1 MKSNTKITLI
11 IFSMVVLLTSIIV
24 VLVAIGSRQIGYDGV
39 KKKAYLTADIVKNS
53 LTSHMVNGN
62 MSQRDVFLDS
72 IGQLKN
78 VQSLWLVRAKSV
90 SEQFGNSNLANENP
104 KDDVDLEVLK
114 SGVEKIVIEESLYT
128 ANLRITIPYTASS
141 LDKPNCLNCHNAKE
155 GEVLGAISL
164 SFDISEDRGSN
175 VMVLLYII
183 GTISIFLIIF
193 LIFIRKRITPYTN
206 SFDSLS
212 DVLKRVHEGDY
223 SIRAK
228 AGVLKEDKEVSNW
241 LNELIEKLETVLTGI
256 EKNLTSFVHNRTSN
270 VNHDKL
276 ITAKEIIEDISEIYH
291 YKKTI
296 ENDLTIDDI
305 YHRLI
310 LVLKDKL
317 EIDCFIIFETDL
329 IKDERKTI
337 YTTNG
342 AIACCD
348 LKQNIKELCRA
359 ERINSI
365 VASENFPEICRV
377 AKCKADENYI
387 CIPFYVNEQKNIAI
401 HIVSKSKEEL
411 NNLKYKI
418 GIIKKYLE
426 ETKPI
431 LESKILM
438 EALKE
443 KNLTD
448 SLTGLYNRKYLDE
461 IVEKQLALDVK
472 NGSIYAIM
480 FLDIDYFK
488 MVNDTYGHDI
498 GDDILRKLAIT
509 MKKSI
514 GANETLVRYG
524 GEEFLILM
532 KNATQEST
540 KKLADK
546 INADF
551 SKIIFNYGGDSFSK
565 TVSIGYSFFPTDT
578 DQFWKCIKYAD
589 ISLYEAK
596 ATGRNKV
603 VKFSK
608 KIKKNG
614 SKVLY
619 FQLNKNE
626 YQIE

>member
-11 IFSMVVLLTSIIV
+11 IFSMVLLLTSIIV
-24 VLVAIGSRQIGYDGV
+24 VLVAIGSRQVGYDAV

-62 MSQRDVFLDS
+62 MAQRDVFLDS
-72 IGQLKN
+72 ISQLKN
-78 VQSLWLVRAKSV
+78 VQSLWIVRAKSV
-90 SEQFGNSNLANENP
+90 SEQFGNSNLANEKP
-104 KDDVDLEVLK
+104 KDEIDLQVLNT
-114 SGVEKIVIEESLYT
+114 GMEKIVIEESLYT

-175 VMVLLYII
+175 IMVLIYII
-183 GTISIFLIIF
+183 GTISIFLIVF
-193 LIFIRKRITPYTN
+193 LIFMRKKITPYTN

-212 DVLKRVHEGDY
+212 DVLKKVHEGDY
-223 SIRAK
+223 SIRANP
-228 AGVLKEDKEVSNW
+228 GVLKEDKEVSNW

-317 EIDCFIIFETDL
+317 EINCFVIFETDL
-329 IKDERKTI
+329 VKDERKTI
-337 YTTNG
+337 FASNG

-348 LKQNIKELCRA
+348 LKQNIKEACRA

-365 VASENFPEICRV
+365 VSSENFPEICRV
-377 AKCKADENYI
+377 AKCKVDENYI
-387 CIPFYVNEQKNIAI
+387 CIPFYVNEQKNIVI
-401 HIVSKSKEEL
+401 HIISKSQDEL

-438 EALKE
+438 EALRQ

-461 IVEKQLALDVK
+461 IVEKQLNLDMK
-472 NGSIYAIM
+472 NGVVYAIM

-488 MVNDTYGHDI
+488 MVNDTYGHDV

-514 GANETLVRYG
+514 SSNETLIRYG

-532 KNATQEST
+532 KNATQESA
-540 KKLADK
+540 KELANK

-596 ATGRNKV
+596 STGRNKV
-603 VKFSK
+603 IKFSK
-608 KIKKNG
+608 DILKNG
-614 SKVLY
+614 DKIDY
-619 FQLNKNE
+619 
-626 YQIE
+626 

>member
-141 LDKPNCLNCHNAKE
+141 LDRPNCLTCHNAKE

-175 VMVLLYII
+175 IMVLIYII
-183 GTISIFLIIF
+183 GTISIFLIVF
-193 LIFIRKRITPYTN
+193 LIFMRKKITPYTN

-411 NNLKYKI
+411 NSLKYKI

-608 KIKKNG
+608 EILKNG
-614 SKVLY
+614 DKIDY
-619 FQLNKNE
+619 
-626 YQIE
+626 

>member
-11 IFSMVVLLTSIIV
+11 IFSMVLLLTSIIV
-24 VLVAIGSRQIGYDGV
+24 VLVAIGSRQVGYDAV

-62 MSQRDVFLDS
+62 MAQRDVFLDS
-72 IGQLKN
+72 ISQLKN

-90 SEQFGNSNLANENP
+90 SEQFGDSNLANEKP
-104 KDDVDLEVLK
+104 KDEIDLQVLNT
-114 SGVEKIVIEESLYT
+114 GIEKIVIEESLYT

-141 LDKPNCLNCHNAKE
+141 LDRPNCLNCHNAKE

-175 VMVLLYII
+175 IMVLIYII
-183 GTISIFLIIF
+183 GTISIFLIVF
-193 LIFIRKRITPYTN
+193 LIFMRKKITPYTN

-212 DVLKRVHEGDY
+212 DVLKKVHEGDY
-223 SIRAK
+223 SIRANP
-228 AGVLKEDKEVSNW
+228 GVLKEDKEVSNW

-317 EIDCFIIFETDL
+317 EINCFVIFETDL
-329 IKDERKTI
+329 LKDERKTI
-337 YTTNG
+337 FASNG

-348 LKQNIKELCRA
+348 LKQNIKEACRA

-365 VASENFPEICRV
+365 VSSENFPEICRV
-377 AKCKADENYI
+377 AKCKVDENYI
-387 CIPFYVNEQKNIAI
+387 CIPFYVNEQKNIVI
-401 HIVSKSKEEL
+401 HIISKSQDEL

-438 EALKE
+438 EALRQ

-461 IVEKQLALDVK
+461 IVEKQLNLDMK
-472 NGSIYAIM
+472 NGVVYAIM

-488 MVNDTYGHDI
+488 MVNDTYGHDV

-514 GANETLVRYG
+514 SSNETLIRYG

-532 KNATQEST
+532 KNATQESA
-540 KKLADK
+540 KELANK

-596 ATGRNKV
+596 STGRNKV
-603 VKFSK
+603 IKFSK
-608 KIKKNG
+608 DILKNG
-614 SKVLY
+614 DKIDY
-619 FQLNKNE
+619 
-626 YQIE
+626 

>member
-11 IFSMVVLLTSIIV
+11 IFSMVLLLTSIIV
-24 VLVAIGSRQIGYDGV
+24 VLVAIGSRQVGYDAV

-62 MSQRDVFLDS
+62 MAQRDVFLDS
-72 IGQLKN
+72 ISQLKN

-90 SEQFGNSNLANENP
+90 SEQFGNSNLANEKP
-104 KDDVDLEVLK
+104 KDEIDLQVLNT
-114 SGVEKIVIEESLYT
+114 GIEKIVIEESLYT

-141 LDKPNCLNCHNAKE
+141 LDKPNCLSCHNAKE

-175 VMVLLYII
+175 IMVLIYII
-183 GTISIFLIIF
+183 GTISIFLIVF
-193 LIFIRKRITPYTN
+193 LIFMRKKITPYTN

-212 DVLKRVHEGDY
+212 DVLKKVHEGDY
-223 SIRAK
+223 SIRANP
-228 AGVLKEDKEVSNW
+228 GVLKEDKEVSNW

-317 EIDCFIIFETDL
+317 EINSFIIFGTDL
-329 IKDERKTI
+329 VKDERKTI
-337 YTTNG
+337 FASNG

-348 LKQNIKELCRA
+348 LKQNIKEACRA

-365 VASENFPEICRV
+365 VSSENFPEICRV
-377 AKCKADENYI
+377 AKCKVDENYI
-387 CIPFYVNEQKNIAI
+387 CIPFYVNEQKNIVI
-401 HIVSKSKEEL
+401 HIISKSQDEL

-438 EALKE
+438 EALRQ

-461 IVEKQLALDVK
+461 IVEKQLNLDMK
-472 NGSIYAIM
+472 NGVVYAIM

-488 MVNDTYGHDI
+488 MVNDTYGHDV

-514 GANETLVRYG
+514 SSNETLIRYG

-532 KNATQEST
+532 KNATQESA
-540 KKLADK
+540 KELANK

-596 ATGRNKV
+596 DTGRNKV
-603 VKFSK
+603 VRFSK
-608 KIKKNG
+608 DILKNG
-614 SKVLY
+614 EKIDY
-619 FQLNKNE
+619 
-626 YQIE
+626 

>member
-11 IFSMVVLLTSIIV
+11 IFSMVLLLTSIIV
-24 VLVAIGSRQIGYDGV
+24 VLVAIGSRQVGYDAV

-62 MSQRDVFLDS
+62 MAQRDVFLDS
-72 IGQLKN
+72 ISQLKN

-90 SEQFGNSNLANENP
+90 SEQFGNSNLANEKP
-104 KDDVDLEVLK
+104 KDEIDLQVLNT
-114 SGVEKIVIEESLYT
+114 GIEKIVIEESLYT

-141 LDKPNCLNCHNAKE
+141 LDRPNCLNCHNAKE

-175 VMVLLYII
+175 IMVLIYII
-183 GTISIFLIIF
+183 GTISIFLIVF
-193 LIFIRKRITPYTN
+193 LIFMRKKITPYTN

-212 DVLKRVHEGDY
+212 DVLKKVHEGDY
-223 SIRAK
+223 SIRANP
-228 AGVLKEDKEVSNW
+228 GVLKEDKEVSNW

-317 EIDCFIIFETDL
+317 EINYFVIFETDL
-329 IKDERKTI
+329 VKDERKTI
-337 YTTNG
+337 FASNG

-348 LKQNIKELCRA
+348 LKQNIKEACRA

-377 AKCKADENYI
+377 AKCKVGENYI
-387 CIPFYVNEQKNIAI
+387 CIPFYVNEQKNIVI
-401 HIVSKSKEEL
+401 HIISKSQDEL

-438 EALKE
+438 EALRQ

-461 IVEKQLALDVK
+461 IVEKQLNLDIK
-472 NGSIYAIM
+472 NGIVYAIM

-488 MVNDTYGHDI
+488 MVNDTYGHDV

-514 GANETLVRYG
+514 SSNETLIRYG

-532 KNATQEST
+532 KNATQESA
-540 KKLADK
+540 KELANK

-596 ATGRNKV
+596 STGRNKV
-603 VKFSK
+603 IKFSK
-608 KIKKNG
+608 DILKNG
-614 SKVLY
+614 DKIDY
-619 FQLNKNE
+619 
-626 YQIE
+626 

>member
-24 VLVAIGSRQIGYDGV
+24 VLVAIGSRQVGYDAV

-62 MSQRDVFLDS
+62 MAQRDVFLDS
-72 IGQLKN
+72 ISQLKN

-90 SEQFGNSNLANENP
+90 SEQFGNSNLANEKP
-104 KDDVDLEVLK
+104 KDEIDLQVLNT
-114 SGVEKIVIEESLYT
+114 GIEKIVIEESLYT

-141 LDKPNCLNCHNAKE
+141 LDRPNCLTCHNAKE

-175 VMVLLYII
+175 IMVLIYII
-183 GTISIFLIIF
+183 GTISIFLIVF
-193 LIFIRKRITPYTN
+193 LIFMRKKITPYTN

-212 DVLKRVHEGDY
+212 DVLKKVHEGDY
-223 SIRAK
+223 SIRANP
-228 AGVLKEDKEVSNW
+228 GVLKEDKEVSNW

-317 EIDCFIIFETDL
+317 EINCFVIFETDL
-329 IKDERKTI
+329 LKDERKTI
-337 YTTNG
+337 FASNG

-348 LKQNIKELCRA
+348 LKQNIKEACRA

-365 VASENFPEICRV
+365 VSSENFPEICRV
-377 AKCKADENYI
+377 AKCKVDENYI
-387 CIPFYVNEQKNIAI
+387 CIPFYVNEQKNIVI
-401 HIVSKSKEEL
+401 HIISKSQDEL

-438 EALKE
+438 EALRQ

-461 IVEKQLALDVK
+461 IVEKQLNLDMK
-472 NGSIYAIM
+472 NGVVYAIM

-488 MVNDTYGHDI
+488 MVNDTYGHDV

-514 GANETLVRYG
+514 SSNETLIRYG

-532 KNATQEST
+532 KNATQESA
-540 KKLADK
+540 KELANK

-596 ATGRNKV
+596 STGRNKV
-603 VKFSK
+603 IKFSK
-608 KIKKNG
+608 DILKNG
-614 SKVLY
+614 DKIDY
-619 FQLNKNE
+619 
-626 YQIE
+626 

>member
-24 VLVAIGSRQIGYDGV
+24 VLVAIGSRQIGYDAV

-62 MSQRDVFLDS
+62 MAQRDVFLDS
-72 IGQLKN
+72 ISQLKN

-90 SEQFGNSNLANENP
+90 SEQFGNSNLANEKP
-104 KDDVDLEVLK
+104 KDEIDLQVLNT
-114 SGVEKIVIEESLYT
+114 GIEKIVIEESLYT

-141 LDKPNCLNCHNAKE
+141 LDKPNCLSCHNAKE

-175 VMVLLYII
+175 IMVLIYII
-183 GTISIFLIIF
+183 GTISIFLIVF
-193 LIFIRKRITPYTN
+193 LIFMRKKITPYTN

-212 DVLKRVHEGDY
+212 DVLKKVHEGDY
-223 SIRAK
+223 SIRANP
-228 AGVLKEDKEVSNW
+228 GVLKEDKEVSNW

-317 EIDCFIIFETDL
+317 EINCFVIFETDL
-329 IKDERKTI
+329 LKDERKTI
-337 YTTNG
+337 FASNG

-348 LKQNIKELCRA
+348 LKQNIKEACRA

-365 VASENFPEICRV
+365 VSSENFPEICRV
-377 AKCKADENYI
+377 AKCKVDENYI
-387 CIPFYVNEQKNIAI
+387 CIPFYVNEQKNIVI
-401 HIVSKSKEEL
+401 HIISKSQDEL

-438 EALKE
+438 EALRQ

-461 IVEKQLALDVK
+461 IVEKQLNLDMK
-472 NGSIYAIM
+472 NGVVYAIM

-488 MVNDTYGHDI
+488 MVNDTYGHDV

-514 GANETLVRYG
+514 SSNETLIRYG

-532 KNATQEST
+532 KNATQESA
-540 KKLADK
+540 KELANK

-596 ATGRNKV
+596 STGRNKV
-603 VKFSK
+603 IKFSK
-608 KIKKNG
+608 DILKNG
-614 SKVLY
+614 DKIDY
-619 FQLNKNE
+619 
-626 YQIE
+626 

>member
-24 VLVAIGSRQIGYDGV
+24 VLVAIGSRQIGYDAV

-62 MSQRDVFLDS
+62 MAQRDVFLDS
-72 IGQLKN
+72 ISQLKN

-104 KDDVDLEVLK
+104 KDEIDLQVLNT
-114 SGVEKIVIEESLYT
+114 GIEKIVIEESLYT

-175 VMVLLYII
+175 IMVLIYII
-183 GTISIFLIIF
+183 GTISIFLIVF
-193 LIFIRKRITPYTN
+193 LIFMRKKITPYTN

-212 DVLKRVHEGDY
+212 DVLKKVHEGDY
-223 SIRAK
+223 SIRANP
-228 AGVLKEDKEVSNW
+228 GVLKEDKEVSNW

-296 ENDLTIDDI
+296 ENDLSIDDI

-329 IKDERKTI
+329 VKDERRTI
-337 YTTNG
+337 FASNG

-348 LKQNIKELCRA
+348 LKQNIKEACRA

-377 AKCKADENYI
+377 AKCKVDENYI
-387 CIPFYVNEQKNIAI
+387 CIPFYVNEQKNIVI
-401 HIVSKSKEEL
+401 HIISKSQDEL

-438 EALKE
+438 EALRQ

-461 IVEKQLALDVK
+461 IVEKQLNLDIK
-472 NGSIYAIM
+472 NGVVYAIM

-488 MVNDTYGHDI
+488 MVNDTYGHDV

-514 GANETLVRYG
+514 SSNETLIRYG

-532 KNATQEST
+532 KNATQESA
-540 KKLADK
+540 KELANK

-596 ATGRNKV
+596 STGRNKV
-603 VKFSK
+603 IKFSK
-608 KIKKNG
+608 DILKNG
-614 SKVLY
+614 DKLDY
-619 FQLNKNE
+619 
-626 YQIE
+626 

>member
-24 VLVAIGSRQIGYDGV
+24 VLVAIGSRQIGYDAV

-62 MSQRDVFLDS
+62 MAQRDVFLDS

-90 SEQFGNSNLANENP
+90 SEQFGNSNLANEKP
-104 KDDVDLEVLK
+104 KDEIDLQVLNT
-114 SGVEKIVIEESLYT
+114 GIEKIVIEESLYT

-141 LDKPNCLNCHNAKE
+141 LDKPNCLSCHNAKE

-175 VMVLLYII
+175 IMVLIYII
-183 GTISIFLIIF
+183 GTISIFLIVF
-193 LIFIRKRITPYTN
+193 LIFMRKKITPYTN

-212 DVLKRVHEGDY
+212 DVLKKVHEGDY
-223 SIRAK
+223 SIRAHP
-228 AGVLKEDKEVSNW
+228 GVLKEDEEVSNW

-296 ENDLTIDDI
+296 ENDLSIDDI

-317 EIDCFIIFETDL
+317 EINSFIIFETDL
-329 IKDERKTI
+329 VKDERRTI
-337 YTTNG
+337 FASNG

-348 LKQNIKELCRA
+348 LKQNIKEACRA

-377 AKCKADENYI
+377 AKCKVDENYI
-387 CIPFYVNEQKNIAI
+387 CIPFYVNEQKNIVI
-401 HIVSKSKEEL
+401 HIISKSQDEL

-438 EALKE
+438 EALRQ

-461 IVEKQLALDVK
+461 IVEKQLNLDMK
-472 NGSIYAIM
+472 NGVVYAIM

-488 MVNDTYGHDI
+488 MVNDTYGHDV

-514 GANETLVRYG
+514 SSNETLIRYG

-532 KNATQEST
+532 KNATQESA
-540 KKLADK
+540 KELANK

-596 ATGRNKV
+596 STGRNKV
-603 VKFSK
+603 IKFSK
-608 KIKKNG
+608 DILKNG
-614 SKVLY
+614 DKLDY
-619 FQLNKNE
+619 
-626 YQIE
+626 

>member
-11 IFSMVVLLTSIIV
+11 IFSMVLLLTSIIV
-24 VLVAIGSRQIGYDGV
+24 VLVAIGSRQVGYDAV

-62 MSQRDVFLDS
+62 MAQRDVFLDS
-72 IGQLKN
+72 ISQLKN
-78 VQSLWLVRAKSV
+78 VQSLWIVRAKSV
-90 SEQFGNSNLANENP
+90 SEQFGNSNLANEKP
-104 KDDVDLEVLK
+104 KDEIDLQVLNT
-114 SGVEKIVIEESLYT
+114 GMEKIVIEESLYT

-175 VMVLLYII
+175 IMVLIYII
-183 GTISIFLIIF
+183 GTISIFLIVF

-212 DVLKRVHEGDY
+212 YVLKKVHEGDY
-223 SIRAK
+223 SIRANT
-228 AGVLKEDKEVSNW
+228 GVLKEDKEVSNW

-256 EKNLTSFVHNRTSN
+256 ERNLTSFVHNRVSN
-270 VNHDKL
+270 INHDKL

-317 EIDCFIIFETDL
+317 EINCFVIFETDL
-329 IKDERKTI
+329 VKDERKTI
-337 YTTNG
+337 FASNG

-348 LKQNIKELCRA
+348 LKQNIKEACRA

-365 VASENFPEICRV
+365 VSSENFPEICRI
-377 AKCKADENYI
+377 AKCKVDENYI
-387 CIPFYVNEQKNIAI
+387 CIPFYVNEQKNIVI
-401 HIVSKSKEEL
+401 HIISKSQDEL

-438 EALKE
+438 EALRQ

-461 IVEKQLALDVK
+461 IVEKQLNLDMK
-472 NGSIYAIM
+472 NGVVYAIM

-488 MVNDTYGHDI
+488 MVNDTYGHDV

-514 GANETLVRYG
+514 SSNETLIRYG

-532 KNATQEST
+532 KNATQESA
-540 KKLADK
+540 KELANK

-596 ATGRNKV
+596 STGRNKV
-603 VKFSK
+603 IKFSK
-608 KIKKNG
+608 DILKNG
-614 SKVLY
+614 DKIDY
-619 FQLNKNE
+619 
-626 YQIE
+626 

>member
-11 IFSMVVLLTSIIV
+11 IFSMVLLLTSIIV
-24 VLVAIGSRQIGYDGV
+24 VLVAIGSRQVGYDAV

-62 MSQRDVFLDS
+62 MAQRDVFLDS
-72 IGQLKN
+72 ISQLKN

-90 SEQFGNSNLANENP
+90 SEQFGNSNLANEKP
-104 KDDVDLEVLK
+104 KDEIDLQVLNT
-114 SGVEKIVIEESLYT
+114 GIEKIVIEESLYT

-141 LDKPNCLNCHNAKE
+141 LDRPNCLNCHNAKE

-175 VMVLLYII
+175 IMVLIYII
-183 GTISIFLIIF
+183 GTISIFLIVF
-193 LIFIRKRITPYTN
+193 LIFMRKKITPYTN

-212 DVLKRVHEGDY
+212 DVLKKVHEGDY
-223 SIRAK
+223 SIRANP
-228 AGVLKEDKEVSNW
+228 GVLKEDKEVSNW

-317 EIDCFIIFETDL
+317 EINCFVIFETDL
-329 IKDERKTI
+329 LKDERKTI
-337 YTTNG
+337 FASNC
-342 AIACCD
+342 AIASCD
-348 LKQNIKELCRA
+348 LKQNIKEACRA

-365 VASENFPEICRV
+365 VSSENFPEICRV
-377 AKCKADENYI
+377 AKCKVDENYI
-387 CIPFYVNEQKNIAI
+387 CIPFYVNEQKNIVI
-401 HIVSKSKEEL
+401 HIISKSQDEL

-438 EALKE
+438 EALRQ

-461 IVEKQLALDVK
+461 IVEKQLNLDMK
-472 NGSIYAIM
+472 NGVVYAIM

-488 MVNDTYGHDI
+488 MVNDTYGHDV

-514 GANETLVRYG
+514 SSNETLIRYG

-532 KNATQEST
+532 KNATQESA
-540 KKLADK
+540 KELANK

-596 ATGRNKV
+596 STGRNKV
-603 VKFSK
+603 IKFSK
-608 KIKKNG
+608 DILKNG
-614 SKVLY
+614 DKIDY
-619 FQLNKNE
+619 
-626 YQIE
+626 

>member
-11 IFSMVVLLTSIIV
+11 IFSMVLLLTSIIV
-24 VLVAIGSRQIGYDGV
+24 VLVAIGSRQVGYDAV

-62 MSQRDVFLDS
+62 MAQRDVFLDS
-72 IGQLKN
+72 ISQLKN

-90 SEQFGNSNLANENP
+90 SEQFGNSNLANEKP
-104 KDDVDLEVLK
+104 KDEIDLQVLNT
-114 SGVEKIVIEESLYT
+114 GIEKIVIEESLYT

-141 LDKPNCLNCHNAKE
+141 LDRPNCLSCHNAKE

-175 VMVLLYII
+175 IMVLIYII
-183 GTISIFLIIF
+183 GTISIFLIVF
-193 LIFIRKRITPYTN
+193 LIFMRKKITPYTN

-212 DVLKRVHEGDY
+212 DVLKKVHEGDY
-223 SIRAK
+223 SIRANP
-228 AGVLKEDKEVSNW
+228 GVLKEDKEVSNW

-317 EIDCFIIFETDL
+317 EINCFVIFETDL
-329 IKDERKTI
+329 LKDERKTI
-337 YTTNG
+337 FASND

-348 LKQNIKELCRA
+348 LKQNIKEACRA

-365 VASENFPEICRV
+365 VSSENFPEICRV
-377 AKCKADENYI
+377 AKCKVDENYI
-387 CIPFYVNEQKNIAI
+387 CIPFYVNEQKNIVI
-401 HIVSKSKEEL
+401 HIISKSQDEL

-438 EALKE
+438 EALRQ

-461 IVEKQLALDVK
+461 IVEKQLNLDMK
-472 NGSIYAIM
+472 NGVVYAIM

-488 MVNDTYGHDI
+488 MVNDTYGHDV

-514 GANETLVRYG
+514 SSNETLIRYG

-532 KNATQEST
+532 KNATQESA
-540 KKLADK
+540 KELANK

-596 ATGRNKV
+596 STGRNKV
-603 VKFSK
+603 IKFSK
-608 KIKKNG
+608 DILKNG
-614 SKVLY
+614 DKIDY
-619 FQLNKNE
+619 
-626 YQIE
+626 

>member
-223 SIRAK
+223 TIRAK

-411 NNLKYKI
+411 NSLKYKI

-608 KIKKNG
+608 EILKNG
-614 SKVLY
+614 DKIDY
-619 FQLNKNE
+619 
-626 YQIE
+626 

>member
-11 IFSMVVLLTSIIV
+11 IFSMVLLLTSIIV
-24 VLVAIGSRQIGYDGV
+24 VLVAIGSRQVGYDAV

-62 MSQRDVFLDS
+62 MAQRDVFLES
-72 IGQLKN
+72 ISQLKN
-78 VQSLWLVRAKSV
+78 VQSLWIVRAKSV
-90 SEQFGNSNLANENP
+90 SEQFGNSNLANEKP
-104 KDDVDLEVLK
+104 KDEIDLQVLNT
-114 SGVEKIVIEESLYT
+114 GIEKIVIEESLYT

-141 LDKPNCLNCHNAKE
+141 LDRPNCLNCHNAKE

-175 VMVLLYII
+175 IMVLIYII
-183 GTISIFLIIF
+183 GTISIFLIVF
-193 LIFIRKRITPYTN
+193 LIFMRKKITPYTN

-212 DVLKRVHEGDY
+212 DVLKKVHEGDY
-223 SIRAK
+223 SIRANP
-228 AGVLKEDKEVSNW
+228 GVLKEDKEVSNW

-296 ENDLTIDDI
+296 ENDLAIDDI

-317 EIDCFIIFETDL
+317 EINCFVIFETDL
-329 IKDERKTI
+329 VKDERKTI
-337 YTTNG
+337 FASNG

-348 LKQNIKELCRA
+348 LKQNIKEACRA

-365 VASENFPEICRV
+365 VSSENFPEICRV
-377 AKCKADENYI
+377 AKCKVDENYI
-387 CIPFYVNEQKNIAI
+387 CIPFYVNEQKNIVI
-401 HIVSKSKEEL
+401 HIISKSQDEL

-438 EALKE
+438 EALRQ

-461 IVEKQLALDVK
+461 IVEKQLNLDMK
-472 NGSIYAIM
+472 NGVVYAIM

-488 MVNDTYGHDI
+488 MVNDTYGHDV

-514 GANETLVRYG
+514 SSNETLIRYG

-532 KNATQEST
+532 KNATQDSAKE
-540 KKLADK
+540 LANK

-596 ATGRNKV
+596 STGRNKV
-603 VKFSK
+603 IKFSK
-608 KIKKNG
+608 DILKNG
-614 SKVLY
+614 DKIDY
-619 FQLNKNE
+619 
-626 YQIE
+626 

>member
-11 IFSMVVLLTSIIV
+11 IFSMVLLLTSIIV
-24 VLVAIGSRQIGYDGV
+24 VLVAIGSRQVGYDAV

-62 MSQRDVFLDS
+62 MAQRDVFLDS
-72 IGQLKN
+72 ISQLKN

-90 SEQFGNSNLANENP
+90 SEQFGNSNLANEKP
-104 KDDVDLEVLK
+104 KDEIDLQVLNT
-114 SGVEKIVIEESLYT
+114 GIEKIVIEESLYT

-141 LDKPNCLNCHNAKE
+141 LDRPNCLNCHNAKE

-175 VMVLLYII
+175 IMVLIYII
-183 GTISIFLIIF
+183 GTISIFLIVF
-193 LIFIRKRITPYTN
+193 LIFMRKKITPYTN

-212 DVLKRVHEGDY
+212 DVLKKVHEGDY
-223 SIRAK
+223 SIRANP
-228 AGVLKEDKEVSNW
+228 GVLKEDKEVSNW

-317 EIDCFIIFETDL
+317 EINCFVIFETDL
-329 IKDERKTI
+329 LKDERKTI
-337 YTTNG
+337 FASNG

-348 LKQNIKELCRA
+348 LKQNIKEACRA

-365 VASENFPEICRV
+365 VSSENFPEICRV
-377 AKCKADENYI
+377 AKCKVDENYI
-387 CIPFYVNEQKNIAI
+387 CIPFYVNEQKNIVI
-401 HIVSKSKEEL
+401 HIISKSQDEL

-438 EALKE
+438 EALRQ

-461 IVEKQLALDVK
+461 IVEKQLNLDMK
-472 NGSIYAIM
+472 NGVVYAIM

-488 MVNDTYGHDI
+488 MVNDTYGHDV

-514 GANETLVRYG
+514 SSNETLIRYG

-532 KNATQEST
+532 KNATQESA
-540 KKLADK
+540 KELANK

-596 ATGRNKV
+596 STGRNKV
-603 VKFSK
+603 IKFSK
-608 KIKKNG
+608 DILKNG
-614 SKVLY
+614 DKIDY
-619 FQLNKNE
+619 
-626 YQIE
+626 

>member
-24 VLVAIGSRQIGYDGV
+24 VLVAIGSRQVGYDAV

-62 MSQRDVFLDS
+62 MAQRDVFLDS
-72 IGQLKN
+72 ISQLKN

-90 SEQFGNSNLANENP
+90 SEQFGNSNLANEKP
-104 KDDVDLEVLK
+104 KDEIDLQVLNT
-114 SGVEKIVIEESLYT
+114 GIEKIVIEESLYT

-141 LDKPNCLNCHNAKE
+141 LDRPNCLSCHNAKE

-175 VMVLLYII
+175 IMVLIYII
-183 GTISIFLIIF
+183 GTISIFLIVF
-193 LIFIRKRITPYTN
+193 LIFMRKKITPYTN

-212 DVLKRVHEGDY
+212 DVLKKVHEGDY
-223 SIRAK
+223 SIRANP
-228 AGVLKEDKEVSNW
+228 GVLKEDKEVSNW

-317 EIDCFIIFETDL
+317 EINCFVIFETDL
-329 IKDERKTI
+329 LKDERKTI
-337 YTTNG
+337 FASNG

-348 LKQNIKELCRA
+348 LKQNIKEACRA

-365 VASENFPEICRV
+365 VSSENFPEICRV
-377 AKCKADENYI
+377 AKCKVDENYI
-387 CIPFYVNEQKNIAI
+387 CIPFYVNEQKNIVI
-401 HIVSKSKEEL
+401 HIISKSQDEL

-438 EALKE
+438 EALRQ

-461 IVEKQLALDVK
+461 IVEKQLNLDMK
-472 NGSIYAIM
+472 NGVVYAIM

-488 MVNDTYGHDI
+488 MVNDTYGHDV

-514 GANETLVRYG
+514 SSNETLIRYG

-532 KNATQEST
+532 KNATQESA
-540 KKLADK
+540 KELANK

-596 ATGRNKV
+596 STGRNKV
-603 VKFSK
+603 IKFSK
-608 KIKKNG
+608 DILKNG
-614 SKVLY
+614 DKIDY
-619 FQLNKNE
+619 
-626 YQIE
+626 

>member
-1 MKSNTKITLI
+1 
-11 IFSMVVLLTSIIV
+11 MVVLLTSIIV
-24 VLVAIGSRQIGYDGV
+24 VLVAIGSRQVGYDAV

-62 MSQRDVFLDS
+62 MAQRDVFLDS
-72 IGQLKN
+72 ISQLKN

-90 SEQFGNSNLANENP
+90 SEQFGNSNLANEKP
-104 KDDVDLEVLK
+104 KDEIDLQVLNT
-114 SGVEKIVIEESLYT
+114 GIEKIVIEESLYT

-141 LDKPNCLNCHNAKE
+141 LDRPNCLNCHNAKE

-175 VMVLLYII
+175 IMVLIYII
-183 GTISIFLIIF
+183 GTISIFLIVF
-193 LIFIRKRITPYTN
+193 LIFMRKKITPYTN

-212 DVLKRVHEGDY
+212 DVLKKVHEGDY
-223 SIRAK
+223 SIRANP
-228 AGVLKEDKEVSNW
+228 GVLKEDKEVSNW

-317 EIDCFIIFETDL
+317 EINCFVIFETDL
-329 IKDERKTI
+329 LKDERKTI
-337 YTTNG
+337 FASNG

-348 LKQNIKELCRA
+348 LKQNIKEACRA

-365 VASENFPEICRV
+365 VSSENFPEICRV
-377 AKCKADENYI
+377 AKCKVDENYI
-387 CIPFYVNEQKNIAI
+387 CIPFYVNEQKNIVI
-401 HIVSKSKEEL
+401 HIISKSQDEL

-438 EALKE
+438 EALRQ

-461 IVEKQLALDVK
+461 IVEKQLNLDMK
-472 NGSIYAIM
+472 NGVVYAIM

-488 MVNDTYGHDI
+488 MVNDTYGHDV

-514 GANETLVRYG
+514 SSNETLIRYG

-532 KNATQEST
+532 KNATQESA
-540 KKLADK
+540 KELANK

-596 ATGRNKV
+596 STGRNKV
-603 VKFSK
+603 IKFSK
-608 KIKKNG
+608 DILKNG
-614 SKVLY
+614 DKIDY
-619 FQLNKNE
+619 
-626 YQIE
+626 

>member
-24 VLVAIGSRQIGYDGV
+24 VLVAIGSRQVGYDAV

-62 MSQRDVFLDS
+62 MAQRDVFLDS
-72 IGQLKN
+72 ISQLKN

-90 SEQFGNSNLANENP
+90 SEQFGNSNLANEKP
-104 KDDVDLEVLK
+104 KDEIDLQVLNT
-114 SGVEKIVIEESLYT
+114 GIEKIVIEESLYT

-141 LDKPNCLNCHNAKE
+141 LDKPNCLSCHNAKE

-175 VMVLLYII
+175 IMVLIYII
-183 GTISIFLIIF
+183 GTISIFLIVF
-193 LIFIRKRITPYTN
+193 LIFMRKKITPYTN

-212 DVLKRVHEGDY
+212 DVLKKVHEGDY
-223 SIRAK
+223 SIRANP
-228 AGVLKEDKEVSNW
+228 GVLKEDKEVSNW

-337 YTTNG
+337 FASND

-348 LKQNIKELCRA
+348 LKQNIKEACRA

-365 VASENFPEICRV
+365 VSSENFPEICRV
-377 AKCKADENYI
+377 AKCKVDENYI
-387 CIPFYVNEQKNIAI
+387 CIPFYVNEQKNIVI
-401 HIVSKSKEEL
+401 HIISKSQDEL

-438 EALKE
+438 EALRQ

-461 IVEKQLALDVK
+461 IVEKQLNLDMK
-472 NGSIYAIM
+472 NGVVYAIM

-488 MVNDTYGHDI
+488 MVNDTYGHDV

-514 GANETLVRYG
+514 SSNETLIRYG

-532 KNATQEST
+532 KNATQESA
-540 KKLADK
+540 KELANK

-596 ATGRNKV
+596 DTGRNKV
-603 VKFSK
+603 VRFSK
-608 KIKKNG
+608 DILKNG
-614 SKVLY
+614 EKIDY
-619 FQLNKNE
+619 
-626 YQIE
+626 

>member
-11 IFSMVVLLTSIIV
+11 IFSMVLLLTSIIV
-24 VLVAIGSRQIGYDGV
+24 VLVAIGSRQVGYDAV

-62 MSQRDVFLDS
+62 MAQRDVFLDS
-72 IGQLKN
+72 ISQLKN

-90 SEQFGNSNLANENP
+90 SEQFGNSNLANEKP
-104 KDDVDLEVLK
+104 KDEIDLQVLNT
-114 SGVEKIVIEESLYT
+114 GIEKIVIEESLYT

-141 LDKPNCLNCHNAKE
+141 LDRPNCLNCHNAKE

-175 VMVLLYII
+175 IMVLIYII
-183 GTISIFLIIF
+183 GTISIFLIVF
-193 LIFIRKRITPYTN
+193 LIFMRKKITPYTN

-212 DVLKRVHEGDY
+212 DVLKKVHEGDY
-223 SIRAK
+223 SIRANP
-228 AGVLKEDKEVSNW
+228 GVLKEDKEVSNW

-337 YTTNG
+337 FASNG

-348 LKQNIKELCRA
+348 LKQNIKEACRA

-365 VASENFPEICRV
+365 VSSENFPEICRV
-377 AKCKADENYI
+377 AKCKVDENYI
-387 CIPFYVNEQKNIAI
+387 CIPFYVNEQKNIVI
-401 HIVSKSKEEL
+401 HIISKSQDEL

-438 EALKE
+438 EALRQ

-461 IVEKQLALDVK
+461 IVEKQLNLDMK
-472 NGSIYAIM
+472 NGVVYAIM

-488 MVNDTYGHDI
+488 MVNDTYGHDV

-514 GANETLVRYG
+514 SSNETLIRYG

-532 KNATQEST
+532 KNATQESA
-540 KKLADK
+540 KELANK

-596 ATGRNKV
+596 STGRNKV
-603 VKFSK
+603 IKFSK
-608 KIKKNG
+608 DILKNG
-614 SKVLY
+614 DKLDY
-619 FQLNKNE
+619 
-626 YQIE
+626 

>member
-11 IFSMVVLLTSIIV
+11 IFSMVLLLTSIIV
-24 VLVAIGSRQIGYDGV
+24 VLVAIGSRQVGYDAV

-62 MSQRDVFLDS
+62 MAQRDVFLDS
-72 IGQLKN
+72 ISQLKN

-90 SEQFGNSNLANENP
+90 SEQFGNSNLANEKP
-104 KDDVDLEVLK
+104 KDEIDLQVLNT
-114 SGVEKIVIEESLYT
+114 GIEKIVIEESLYT

-141 LDKPNCLNCHNAKE
+141 LDRPNCLNCHNAKE

-175 VMVLLYII
+175 IMVLIYII
-183 GTISIFLIIF
+183 GTISIFLIVF
-193 LIFIRKRITPYTN
+193 LIFMRKKITPYTN

-212 DVLKRVHEGDY
+212 DVLKKVHEGDY
-223 SIRAK
+223 SIRANP
-228 AGVLKEDKEVSNW
+228 GVLKEDKEVSNW

-317 EIDCFIIFETDL
+317 EINCFVIFETDL
-329 IKDERKTI
+329 LKDERKTI
-337 YTTNG
+337 FASDG

-348 LKQNIKELCRA
+348 LKQNIKEACRA

-365 VASENFPEICRV
+365 VSSENFPEICRV
-377 AKCKADENYI
+377 AKCKVDENYI
-387 CIPFYVNEQKNIAI
+387 CIPFYVNEQKNIVI
-401 HIVSKSKEEL
+401 HIISKSQDEL

-438 EALKE
+438 EALRQ

-461 IVEKQLALDVK
+461 IVEKQLNLDMK
-472 NGSIYAIM
+472 NGVVYAIM

-488 MVNDTYGHDI
+488 MVNDTYGHDV

-514 GANETLVRYG
+514 SSNETLIRYG

-532 KNATQEST
+532 KNATQESA
-540 KKLADK
+540 KELANK

-596 ATGRNKV
+596 STGRNKV
-603 VKFSK
+603 IKFSK
-608 KIKKNG
+608 DILKNG
-614 SKVLY
+614 DKLDY
-619 FQLNKNE
+619 
-626 YQIE
+626 

>member
-11 IFSMVVLLTSIIV
+11 IFSMVLLLTSIIV
-24 VLVAIGSRQIGYDGV
+24 VLVAIGPRQIGYDAV

-62 MSQRDVFLDS
+62 MAQRDVFLDS
-72 IGQLKN
+72 ISQLKN

-90 SEQFGNSNLANENP
+90 SEQFGNSNLANEKP
-104 KDDVDLEVLK
+104 KDEIDLQVLNT
-114 SGVEKIVIEESLYT
+114 GIEKIVIEESLYT

-141 LDKPNCLNCHNAKE
+141 LDKPNCLSCHNAKE

-183 GTISIFLIIF
+183 GTIAIFLIIF

-223 SIRAK
+223 TIRAK

-411 NNLKYKI
+411 NSLKYKI

-608 KIKKNG
+608 EILKNG
-614 SKVLY
+614 DKIDY
-619 FQLNKNE
+619 
-626 YQIE
+626 

>member
-141 LDKPNCLNCHNAKE
+141 LDKPNCLSCHNAKE

-348 LKQNIKELCRA
+348 LKQNIKEACRA

-608 KIKKNG
+608 EILKNG
-614 SKVLY
+614 DKIDY
-619 FQLNKNE
+619 
-626 YQIE
+626 

>member
-11 IFSMVVLLTSIIV
+11 IFSMVLLLTSIIV
-24 VLVAIGSRQIGYDGV
+24 VLVAIGSRQIGYDAV

-62 MSQRDVFLDS
+62 MAQRDVFLDS
-72 IGQLKN
+72 ISQLKN

-90 SEQFGNSNLANENP
+90 SEQFGNSNLANEKP
-104 KDDVDLEVLK
+104 KDEIDLQVLNT
-114 SGVEKIVIEESLYT
+114 GIEKIVIEESLYT

-141 LDKPNCLNCHNAKE
+141 LDRPNCLNCHNAKE

-175 VMVLLYII
+175 IMVLIYII
-183 GTISIFLIIF
+183 GTISIFLIVF
-193 LIFIRKRITPYTN
+193 LIFMRKKITPYTN

-212 DVLKRVHEGDY
+212 DVLKKVHEGDY
-223 SIRAK
+223 TIRAK

-348 LKQNIKELCRA
+348 LKQNIKEACRA

-365 VASENFPEICRV
+365 VSSENFPEICRV
-377 AKCKADENYI
+377 AKCKVDENYI
-387 CIPFYVNEQKNIAI
+387 CIPFYVNEQKNIVI
-401 HIVSKSKEEL
+401 HIISKSQDEL

-438 EALKE
+438 EALRQ

-461 IVEKQLALDVK
+461 IVEKQLNLDMK
-472 NGSIYAIM
+472 NGVVYAIM

-488 MVNDTYGHDI
+488 MVNDTYGHDV

-514 GANETLVRYG
+514 SSNETLIRYG

-532 KNATQEST
+532 KNATQESA
-540 KKLADK
+540 KELANK

-608 KIKKNG
+608 EILKNG
-614 SKVLY
+614 DKIDY
-619 FQLNKNE
+619 
-626 YQIE
+626 

>member
-24 VLVAIGSRQIGYDGV
+24 VLVAIGSRQIGYDAV

-62 MSQRDVFLDS
+62 MAQRDVFLDS
-72 IGQLKN
+72 ISRLKN

-90 SEQFGNSNLANENP
+90 SEQFGNSNLANEKP
-104 KDDVDLEVLK
+104 KDEIDLQVLNT
-114 SGVEKIVIEESLYT
+114 GIEKIVIEESLYT

-141 LDKPNCLNCHNAKE
+141 LDRPNCLSCHNAKE

-175 VMVLLYII
+175 IMVLIYII
-183 GTISIFLIIF
+183 GTISIFLIVF
-193 LIFIRKRITPYTN
+193 LIFMRKKITPYTN

-212 DVLKRVHEGDY
+212 DVLKKVHEGDY
-223 SIRAK
+223 SIRANP
-228 AGVLKEDKEVSNW
+228 GVLKEDKEVSNW
-241 LNELIEKLETVLTGI
+241 LNELIEKLEIVLTGI

-296 ENDLTIDDI
+296 ENDLSIDDI

-317 EIDCFIIFETDL
+317 EINCFIIFETDL
-329 IKDERKTI
+329 VKDERKTI
-337 YTTNG
+337 FASNG

-348 LKQNIKELCRA
+348 LKQNIKEACRA

-365 VASENFPEICRV
+365 VASENFPEICRI
-377 AKCKADENYI
+377 AKCKVDENYI
-387 CIPFYVNEQKNIAI
+387 CIPFYVNEQKNIVI
-401 HIVSKSKEEL
+401 HIISKSQDEL

-438 EALKE
+438 EALRQ

-461 IVEKQLALDVK
+461 IVEKQLNLDMK
-472 NGSIYAIM
+472 NGVVYAIM

-488 MVNDTYGHDI
+488 MVNDTYGHDV

-514 GANETLVRYG
+514 SSNETLIRYG

-532 KNATQEST
+532 KNATQESA
-540 KKLADK
+540 KELANK

-596 ATGRNKV
+596 STGRNKV
-603 VKFSK
+603 IKFSK
-608 KIKKNG
+608 DILKNG
-614 SKVLY
+614 DKIDY
-619 FQLNKNE
+619 
-626 YQIE
+626 

>member
-1 MKSNTKITLI
+1 
-11 IFSMVVLLTSIIV
+11 MVVLLTSIIV

-141 LDKPNCLNCHNAKE
+141 LDKPNCLSCHNAKE

-183 GTISIFLIIF
+183 GTIAIFLIIF

-223 SIRAK
+223 TIRAK

-411 NNLKYKI
+411 NSLKYKI

-608 KIKKNG
+608 EILKNG
-614 SKVLY
+614 DKIDY
-619 FQLNKNE
+619 
-626 YQIE
+626 

>member
-11 IFSMVVLLTSIIV
+11 IFSMVLLLTSIIV
-24 VLVAIGSRQIGYDGV
+24 VLVAIGSRQVGYDAV

-62 MSQRDVFLDS
+62 MAQRDVFLDS
-72 IGQLKN
+72 ISQLKN

-90 SEQFGNSNLANENP
+90 SEQFGNSNLANEKP
-104 KDDVDLEVLK
+104 KDEIDLQVLNT
-114 SGVEKIVIEESLYT
+114 GIEKIVIEESLYT

-141 LDKPNCLNCHNAKE
+141 LDKPNCLSCHNAKE

-175 VMVLLYII
+175 IMVLIYII
-183 GTISIFLIIF
+183 GTISIFLIVF
-193 LIFIRKRITPYTN
+193 LIFMRKKITPYTN

-212 DVLKRVHEGDY
+212 DVLKKVHEGDY
-223 SIRAK
+223 SIRANP
-228 AGVLKEDKEVSNW
+228 GVLKEDKEVSNW

-317 EIDCFIIFETDL
+317 EINCFVIFETDL
-329 IKDERKTI
+329 LKDERKTI
-337 YTTNG
+337 FASND

-348 LKQNIKELCRA
+348 LKQNIKEACRA

-365 VASENFPEICRV
+365 VSSENFPEICRV
-377 AKCKADENYI
+377 AKCKVDENYI
-387 CIPFYVNEQKNIAI
+387 CIPFYVNEQKNIVI
-401 HIVSKSKEEL
+401 HIISKSQDEL

-438 EALKE
+438 EALRQ

-461 IVEKQLALDVK
+461 IVEKQLNLDMK
-472 NGSIYAIM
+472 NGVVYAIM

-488 MVNDTYGHDI
+488 MVNDTYGHDV

-514 GANETLVRYG
+514 SSNETLIRYG

-532 KNATQEST
+532 KNATQESA
-540 KKLADK
+540 KELANK

-596 ATGRNKV
+596 STGRNKV
-603 VKFSK
+603 IKFSK
-608 KIKKNG
+608 DILKNG
-614 SKVLY
+614 DKIDY
-619 FQLNKNE
+619 
-626 YQIE
+626 

>member
-193 LIFIRKRITPYTN
+193 LIFIRKSITPYTN

-223 SIRAK
+223 TIRAK

-411 NNLKYKI
+411 NSLKYKI

-608 KIKKNG
+608 EILKNG
-614 SKVLY
+614 DKIDY
-619 FQLNKNE
+619 
-626 YQIE
+626 

>member
-11 IFSMVVLLTSIIV
+11 IFSMVLLLTSIIV
-24 VLVAIGSRQIGYDGV
+24 VLVAIGSRQVGYDAV

-62 MSQRDVFLDS
+62 MAQRDVFLDS
-72 IGQLKN
+72 ISQLKN

-90 SEQFGNSNLANENP
+90 SEQFGNSNLANEKP
-104 KDDVDLEVLK
+104 KDEIDLQVLNT
-114 SGVEKIVIEESLYT
+114 GIEKIVIEESLYT

-141 LDKPNCLNCHNAKE
+141 LDRPNCLSCHNAKE

-175 VMVLLYII
+175 IMVLIYII
-183 GTISIFLIIF
+183 GTISIFLIVF
-193 LIFIRKRITPYTN
+193 LIFMRKKITPYTN

-212 DVLKRVHEGDY
+212 DVLKKVHEGDY
-223 SIRAK
+223 SIRANP
-228 AGVLKEDKEVSNW
+228 GVLKEDKEVSNW

-317 EIDCFIIFETDL
+317 EINCFVIFETDL
-329 IKDERKTI
+329 LKDERKTI
-337 YTTNG
+337 FASNG

-348 LKQNIKELCRA
+348 LKQNIKEACRA

-377 AKCKADENYI
+377 AKCKVDENYI
-387 CIPFYVNEQKNIAI
+387 CIPFYVNEQKNIVI
-401 HIVSKSKEEL
+401 HIISKSQDEL

-438 EALKE
+438 EALRQ

-461 IVEKQLALDVK
+461 IVEKQLNLDMK
-472 NGSIYAIM
+472 NGVVYAIM

-488 MVNDTYGHDI
+488 MVNDTYGHDV
-498 GDDILRKLAIT
+498 GDDILRKLAVT
-509 MKKSI
+509 MKKLISKDECI
-514 GANETLVRYG
+514 IRYG

-532 KNATQEST
+532 RNPTEDSAKE
-540 KKLADK
+540 LALR
-546 INADF
+546 INKEF
-551 SKIIFNYGGDSFSK
+551 SKIVFNYGNDTFNK
-565 TVSIGYSFFPTDT
+565 TVSIGYSFFPADT
-578 DQFWKCIKYAD
+578 EQFWKCIKYAD

-596 ATGRNKV
+596 DTGRNKV
-603 VKFSK
+603 VRFSK
-608 KIKKNG
+608 DILKNG
-614 SKVLY
+614 EKIDY
-619 FQLNKNE
+619 
-626 YQIE
+626 

>member
-141 LDKPNCLNCHNAKE
+141 LDKPNCLSCHNAKE

-223 SIRAK
+223 TIRAK

-411 NNLKYKI
+411 NSLKYKI

-608 KIKKNG
+608 EILKNG
-614 SKVLY
+614 DKIDY
-619 FQLNKNE
+619 
-626 YQIE
+626 

>member
-11 IFSMVVLLTSIIV
+11 IFSMVLLLTSIIV
-24 VLVAIGSRQIGYDGV
+24 VLVAIGSRQVGYDAV

-62 MSQRDVFLDS
+62 MAQRDVFLDS
-72 IGQLKN
+72 ISQLKN

-90 SEQFGNSNLANENP
+90 SEQFGNSNLANEKP
-104 KDDVDLEVLK
+104 KDEIDLQVLNT
-114 SGVEKIVIEESLYT
+114 GIEKIVIEESLYT

-141 LDKPNCLNCHNAKE
+141 LDRPNCLNCHNAKE

-175 VMVLLYII
+175 IMVLIYII
-183 GTISIFLIIF
+183 GTISIFLIVF
-193 LIFIRKRITPYTN
+193 LIFMRKKITPYTN

-212 DVLKRVHEGDY
+212 DVLKKVHEGDY
-223 SIRAK
+223 SIRANP
-228 AGVLKEDKEVSNW
+228 GVLKEDKEVSNW

-296 ENDLTIDDI
+296 ENDLSIDDI

-317 EIDCFIIFETDL
+317 EINCFIIFETDL
-329 IKDERKTI
+329 VKDERKTI
-337 YTTNG
+337 FASNG

-348 LKQNIKELCRA
+348 LKQNIKEACRA

-365 VASENFPEICRV
+365 VASENFPEICRI
-377 AKCKADENYI
+377 AKCKVDENYI
-387 CIPFYVNEQKNIAI
+387 CIPFYVNEQKNIVI
-401 HIVSKSKEEL
+401 HIISKSQDEL

-438 EALKE
+438 EALRQ

-461 IVEKQLALDVK
+461 IVEKQLNLDMK
-472 NGSIYAIM
+472 NGVVYAIM

-488 MVNDTYGHDI
+488 MVNDTYGHDV

-514 GANETLVRYG
+514 SSNETLIRYG

-532 KNATQEST
+532 KNATQESA
-540 KKLADK
+540 KELANK

-578 DQFWKCIKYAD
+578 EQFWKCIKYAD

-596 ATGRNKV
+596 DTGRNKV
-603 VKFSK
+603 VRFSK
-608 KIKKNG
+608 DILKNG
-614 SKVLY
+614 EKIDY
-619 FQLNKNE
+619 
-626 YQIE
+626 

>member
-11 IFSMVVLLTSIIV
+11 IFSMVLLLTSIIV
-24 VLVAIGSRQIGYDGV
+24 VLVAIGSRQVGYDAV

-62 MSQRDVFLDS
+62 MAQRDVFLDS
-72 IGQLKN
+72 ISQLKN

-90 SEQFGNSNLANENP
+90 SEQFGNSNLANEKP
-104 KDDVDLEVLK
+104 KDEIDLQVLNT
-114 SGVEKIVIEESLYT
+114 GIEKIVIEESLYT

-141 LDKPNCLNCHNAKE
+141 LDRPNCLNCHNAKE

-175 VMVLLYII
+175 IMVLIYII
-183 GTISIFLIIF
+183 GTISIFLIVF
-193 LIFIRKRITPYTN
+193 LIFMRKKITPYTN

-212 DVLKRVHEGDY
+212 DVLKKVHEGDY
-223 SIRAK
+223 SIRANP
-228 AGVLKEDKEVSNW
+228 GVLKEDKEVSNW

-317 EIDCFIIFETDL
+317 EINCFVIFETDL
-329 IKDERKTI
+329 LKDERKTI
-337 YTTNG
+337 FASNG

-348 LKQNIKELCRA
+348 LKQNIKEACRA

-365 VASENFPEICRV
+365 VSSENFPEICRV
-377 AKCKADENYI
+377 AKCKVDENYI
-387 CIPFYVNEQKNIAI
+387 CIPFYVNEQKNIVI
-401 HIVSKSKEEL
+401 HIISKSQDEL

-438 EALKE
+438 EALRQ

-461 IVEKQLALDVK
+461 IVEKQLNLDMK
-472 NGSIYAIM
+472 NGVVYAIM

-488 MVNDTYGHDI
+488 MVNDTYGHDV

-514 GANETLVRYG
+514 SSNETLIRYG

-532 KNATQEST
+532 KNATQESA
-540 KKLADK
+540 KELANK

-578 DQFWKCIKYAD
+578 EQFWKCIKYAD

-596 ATGRNKV
+596 DTGRNKV
-603 VKFSK
+603 VRFSK
-608 KIKKNG
+608 DILKNG
-614 SKVLY
+614 EKIDY
-619 FQLNKNE
+619 
-626 YQIE
+626 

>member
-24 VLVAIGSRQIGYDGV
+24 VLVAIGSRQVGYDAV

-62 MSQRDVFLDS
+62 MAQRDVFLDS
-72 IGQLKN
+72 ISQLKN

-90 SEQFGNSNLANENP
+90 SEQFGNSNLANEKP
-104 KDDVDLEVLK
+104 KDEIDLQVLNT
-114 SGVEKIVIEESLYT
+114 GIEKIVIEESLYT

-141 LDKPNCLNCHNAKE
+141 LDKPNCLSCHNAKE

-175 VMVLLYII
+175 IMVLIYII
-183 GTISIFLIIF
+183 GTISIFLIVF
-193 LIFIRKRITPYTN
+193 LIFMRKKITPYTN

-212 DVLKRVHEGDY
+212 DVLKKVHEGDY
-223 SIRAK
+223 SIRANP
-228 AGVLKEDKEVSNW
+228 GVLKEDKEVSNW

-317 EIDCFIIFETDL
+317 EINCFVIFETDL
-329 IKDERKTI
+329 LKDERKTI
-337 YTTNG
+337 FTSNG

-348 LKQNIKELCRA
+348 LKQNIKEACRA

-365 VASENFPEICRV
+365 VSSENFPEICRV
-377 AKCKADENYI
+377 AKCKVDENYI
-387 CIPFYVNEQKNIAI
+387 CIPFYVNEQKNIVI
-401 HIVSKSKEEL
+401 HIISKSQDEL

-438 EALKE
+438 EALRQ

-461 IVEKQLALDVK
+461 IVEKQLNLDMK
-472 NGSIYAIM
+472 NGVVYAIM

-488 MVNDTYGHDI
+488 MVNDTYGHDV

-514 GANETLVRYG
+514 SSNETLIRYG

-532 KNATQEST
+532 KNATQESA
-540 KKLADK
+540 KELANK

-596 ATGRNKV
+596 STGRNKV
-603 VKFSK
+603 IKFSK
-608 KIKKNG
+608 DILKNG
-614 SKVLY
+614 DKIDY
-619 FQLNKNE
+619 
-626 YQIE
+626 

>member
-1 MKSNTKITLI
+1 
-11 IFSMVVLLTSIIV
+11 MVVLLTSIIV

-141 LDKPNCLNCHNAKE
+141 LDKPNCLSCHNAKE

-411 NNLKYKI
+411 NSLKYKI

-608 KIKKNG
+608 EILKNG
-614 SKVLY
+614 DKIDY
-619 FQLNKNE
+619 
-626 YQIE
+626 

>member
-141 LDKPNCLNCHNAKE
+141 LDKPNCLSCHNAKE

-183 GTISIFLIIF
+183 GTIAIFLIIF

-223 SIRAK
+223 TIRAK

-411 NNLKYKI
+411 NSLKYKI

-596 ATGRNKV
+596 STGRNKV
-603 VKFSK
+603 IKFSK
-608 KIKKNG
+608 DILKNG
-614 SKVLY
+614 DKIDY
-619 FQLNKNE
+619 
-626 YQIE
+626 

>member
-24 VLVAIGSRQIGYDGV
+24 VLVAIGSRQVGYDAV

-62 MSQRDVFLDS
+62 MAQRDVFLDS
-72 IGQLKN
+72 MSQLKN

-90 SEQFGNSNLANENP
+90 SEQFGNSNLANEKP
-104 KDDVDLEVLK
+104 KDEIDLQVLNT
-114 SGVEKIVIEESLYT
+114 GIEKIVIEESLYT

-141 LDKPNCLNCHNAKE
+141 LDRPNCLNCHNAKE

-175 VMVLLYII
+175 IMVLIYII
-183 GTISIFLIIF
+183 GTISIFLIVF
-193 LIFIRKRITPYTN
+193 LIFMRKKITPYTN

-212 DVLKRVHEGDY
+212 DVLKKVHEGDY
-223 SIRAK
+223 SIRANP
-228 AGVLKEDKEVSNW
+228 GVLKEDKEVSNW

-296 ENDLTIDDI
+296 ENDLSIDDI

-317 EIDCFIIFETDL
+317 EINCFIIFETDL
-329 IKDERKTI
+329 VKDERKTI
-337 YTTNG
+337 FASNG

-348 LKQNIKELCRA
+348 LKQNIKEACRA

-365 VASENFPEICRV
+365 VSSENFPEICRV
-377 AKCKADENYI
+377 AKCKVDENYI
-387 CIPFYVNEQKNIAI
+387 CIPFYVNEQKNIVI
-401 HIVSKSKEEL
+401 HIISKSQDEL

-438 EALKE
+438 EALRQ

-461 IVEKQLALDVK
+461 IVEKQLNLDMK
-472 NGSIYAIM
+472 NGVVYAIM

-488 MVNDTYGHDI
+488 MVNDTYGHDV

-514 GANETLVRYG
+514 SSNETLIRYG

-532 KNATQEST
+532 KNATQESA
-540 KKLADK
+540 KELANK

-596 ATGRNKV
+596 DTGRNKV
-603 VKFSK
+603 VRFSK
-608 KIKKNG
+608 DILKNG
-614 SKVLY
+614 EKIDY
-619 FQLNKNE
+619 
-626 YQIE
+626 

>member
-1 MKSNTKITLI
+1 
-11 IFSMVVLLTSIIV
+11 MVVLLTSIIV
-24 VLVAIGSRQIGYDGV
+24 VLVAIGSRQVGYDAV

-62 MSQRDVFLDS
+62 MAQRDVFLDS
-72 IGQLKN
+72 ISQLKN

-90 SEQFGNSNLANENP
+90 SEQFGNSNLANEKP
-104 KDDVDLEVLK
+104 KDEIDLQVLNT
-114 SGVEKIVIEESLYT
+114 GIEKIVIEESLYT

-141 LDKPNCLNCHNAKE
+141 LDRPNCLSCHNAKE

-175 VMVLLYII
+175 IMVLIYII
-183 GTISIFLIIF
+183 GTISIFLIVF
-193 LIFIRKRITPYTN
+193 LIFMRKKITPYTN

-212 DVLKRVHEGDY
+212 DVLKKVHEGDY
-223 SIRAK
+223 SIRANP
-228 AGVLKEDKEVSNW
+228 GVLKEDKEVSNW

-317 EIDCFIIFETDL
+317 EINCFVIFETDL
-329 IKDERKTI
+329 LKDERKTI
-337 YTTNG
+337 FASNG

-348 LKQNIKELCRA
+348 LKQNIKEACRA

-365 VASENFPEICRV
+365 VSSENFPEICRV
-377 AKCKADENYI
+377 AKCKVDENYI
-387 CIPFYVNEQKNIAI
+387 CIPFYVNEQKNIVI
-401 HIVSKSKEEL
+401 HIISKSQDEL

-438 EALKE
+438 EALRQ

-461 IVEKQLALDVK
+461 IVEKQLNLDMK
-472 NGSIYAIM
+472 NGVVYAIM

-488 MVNDTYGHDI
+488 MVNDTYGHDV

-514 GANETLVRYG
+514 SSNETLIRYG

-532 KNATQEST
+532 KNATQESA
-540 KKLADK
+540 KELANK

-596 ATGRNKV
+596 STGRNKV
-603 VKFSK
+603 IKFSK
-608 KIKKNG
+608 DILKNG
-614 SKVLY
+614 DKIDY
-619 FQLNKNE
+619 
-626 YQIE
+626 

>member
-24 VLVAIGSRQIGYDGV
+24 VLVAIGSRQIGYDAV

-62 MSQRDVFLDS
+62 MAQRDVFLDS

-90 SEQFGNSNLANENP
+90 SEQFGNSNLANEKP
-104 KDDVDLEVLK
+104 KDEIDLQVLNT
-114 SGVEKIVIEESLYT
+114 GIEKIVIEESLYT

-141 LDKPNCLNCHNAKE
+141 LDKPNCLSCHNAKE

-175 VMVLLYII
+175 IMVLIYII
-183 GTISIFLIIF
+183 GTISIFLIVF
-193 LIFIRKRITPYTN
+193 LIFMRKKITPYTN

-212 DVLKRVHEGDY
+212 DVLKKVHEGDY
-223 SIRAK
+223 SIRANP
-228 AGVLKEDKEVSNW
+228 GVLKEDKEVSNW

-317 EIDCFIIFETDL
+317 EINCFVIFETDL
-329 IKDERKTI
+329 LKDERKTI
-337 YTTNG
+337 FASNG

-348 LKQNIKELCRA
+348 LKQNIKEACRA

-365 VASENFPEICRV
+365 VSSENFPEICRV
-377 AKCKADENYI
+377 AKCKVDENYI
-387 CIPFYVNEQKNIAI
+387 CIPFYVNEQKNIVI
-401 HIVSKSKEEL
+401 HIISKSQDEL

-438 EALKE
+438 EALRQ

-461 IVEKQLALDVK
+461 IVEKQLNLDMK
-472 NGSIYAIM
+472 NGVVYAIM

-488 MVNDTYGHDI
+488 MVNDTYGHDV

-514 GANETLVRYG
+514 SSNETLIRYG

-532 KNATQEST
+532 KNATQESA
-540 KKLADK
+540 KELANK

-596 ATGRNKV
+596 STGRNKV
-603 VKFSK
+603 IKFSK
-608 KIKKNG
+608 DILKNG
-614 SKVLY
+614 DKIDY
-619 FQLNKNE
+619 
-626 YQIE
+626 